1 MVGDF
6 LGPLAYSDWFPWA
19 ALGLLV
25 LVAAWFAYVI
35 LSTRR
40 RRPVPRAAPMPPATS
55 VAPDLARLRRDYLQR
70 IDAVAG
76 EAVAGTRSGRSCHQ
90 ELSLLVRSFIRDASG
105 LDATRMTLA
114 ELRAVSQTGNQT
126 QVSQARIS
134 QAQVSQALGNHPAPG
149 LPAAADAIAAMY
161 PAAFGAAPASGVPA
175 AAETAREVV
184 RSWN

>member
-1 MVGDF
+1 MVGGF

-40 RRPVPRAAPMPPATS
+40 RRPVPPAAPTPPAAS
-55 VAPDLARLRRDYLQR
+55 GEPDLARLRRDYLQR
-70 IDAVAG
+70 IDTVAG
-76 EAVAGTRSGRSCHQ
+76 EAAAGTRPGRSCYQ
-90 ELSLLVRSFIRDASG
+90 ELSLLVRSFVRDASG

-114 ELRAVSQTGNQT
+114 ELRAVSQTRNQT
-126 QVSQARIS
+126 L
-134 QAQVSQALGNHPAPG
+134 VSQALGNHTASG
-149 LPAAADAIAAMY
+149 LSAAADAIAGMY
-161 PAAFGAAPASGVPA
+161 PAAFGTAPASGVPA